1 MTSILKTTTLALGG
15 LVTAALVA
23 WSAPALASHGG
34 DDPAGHQRHGHHG
47 HHHGQHQG
55 QHHGHGE
62 RHHGHGADDAAG
74 HDAAGHDAGG
84 HDAGDDHGSGGHGAD
99 D

>member
-47 HHHGQHQG
+47 HHG

-62 RHHGHGADDAAG
+62 RHHGHGADDPA
-74 HDAAGHDAGG
+74 G

>member
-34 DDPAGHQRHGHHG
+34 DDPAEHQRHGHHG
-47 HHHGQHQG
+47 QHHGQQHG
-55 QHHGHGE
+55 QHHGQ
-62 RHHGHGADDAAG
+62 HHGHGADDPAG
-74 HDAAGHDAGG
+74 DDAAG